1 MINRIKLAVAVLFA
15 RRSVVII
22 DEGETAVQYTHGL
35 EDNEVAELKGLDFVE

>member
-22 DEGETAVQYTHGL
+22 DEGETAVQYTQGL
-35 EDNEVAELKGLDFVE
+35 EKQRGGRT

>member
-22 DEGETAVQYTHGL
+22 DNGETVVQYTQGL
-35 EDNEVAELKGLDFVE
+35 EDDEVTELKSLDFVE

>member
-22 DEGETAVQYTHGL
+22 DKGETAVQYTQGL
-35 EDNEVAELKGLDFVE
+35 EDNGVAELKSLDFVE